1 MALDDIKQSVEQN
14 LTNAYDKALDKGA
27 TEPENKNLENLAST
41 IDSII
46 GGEVIGYSVKSVIN
60 DDGETQTLKIT
71 TGGGIRPEGTIVLE
85 TNGKHDVSQYEFAE
99 VNVPSEEPILIEKE
113 GTENKTYFAS
123 DDNAD
128 GYSSFI
134 VNVPSLEGNLI
145 EVATD
150 EEMTNVLTE
159 ANLGKVYK
167 FTGTS
172 STYETNA
179 IYIISEV
186 E

>member
-99 VNVPSEEPILIEKE
+99 VNVPSLK
-113 GTENKTYFAS
+113 
-123 DDNAD
+123 
-128 GYSSFI
+128 
-134 VNVPSLEGNLI
+134 GNPI

-150 EEMTNVLTE
+150 EEMANALTQANV
-159 ANLGKVYK
+159 GKVYK

-172 STYETNA
+172 STYETDA
-179 IYIISEV
+179 IYIVSEV